1 MGKDYEMGLGAII
14 ALVGMIF
21 LLIANFNRR
30 AARRRPRVT
39 PAQTFLAHWG
49 AIAAFGF
56 LAVGL
61 LLLLK
66 K

>member
-1 MGKDYEMGLGAII
+1 MSKEYEMGLGAII

-21 LLIANFNRR
+21 LLVANFNRR
-30 AARRRPRVT
+30 AARRSPRVT
-39 PAQTFLAHWG
+39 PAQAFLARWG